1 VVWKIF
7 FIFHNIWDVIL
18 PIDFHI
24 FQRGGPTT
32 NQYTSQLFAMP
43 GRWSIGA
50 VQAYAGPIK
59 GIEGLENHQE
69 QSITTV
75 QYVYSPTIIYA
86 AMPI

>member
-1 VVWKIF
+1 
-7 FIFHNIWDVIL
+7 
-18 PIDFHI
+18 
-24 FQRGGPTT
+24 
-32 NQYTSQLFAMP
+32 MP